1 MGPKKFGANQASR
14 ANQSEGATGGED
26 DSGADPELAAVAE
39 DLSMQEL
46 RDMFRALM
54 ARQEAREDQL
64 EQEAVRQEGR
74 WKSIQHQFNLLQRE
88 VHARTTPEPD
98 PVVAMPARG
107 ASAELAAPS
116 LSAMP
121 SRPASV
127 APPRPNN
134 QGRTVLE
141 REPKLQCLGE
151 HDDIEHFL
159 VTFERVAV
167 ACQWPIVDWAVR
179 LAPLLTGKARAA
191 YVAMDS
197 AEALDYEKLKD
208 AIMAKFNINR
218 ETYRVSFRTTEGKG
232 EESPREL
239 YVRLRDLYHRW
250 VQPQKRTKEEIGEM
264 IIMEQFFRLLSP
276 DLQVWIKERDPKSAS
291 EAASLADVF
300 VAARRKNE
308 PWTYAQ
314 WRVSKDP
321 GRPRHQLLPP
331 KNRAL
336 VKADIST
343 STSVGGKS
351 GPPKFTS
358 AFKFSRPSRPSSPR
372 VPVCFHCG
380 EEGHIKPKYP
390 NNPANQS
397 NICTVP
403 RASAPSK
410 SVALSFHTV
419 ILNGREVDALA
430 DTGSMQSLVRAD
442 VVPVHLHDY
451 SVTTNLKC
459 VHGDE
464 KAYPTA
470 SVHVKVSGQVFLLEV
485 GVVDNLPYPMILGQD
500 FPLLCQLV
508 AGVSE
513 CNVAVTRAMAKSR
526 EEEAPLSAL
535 PFFNADIEA
544 RPGKSRKSK
553 RQRRREKLQFGGVR
567 EQEEPRLDSADVPVE
582 IPQGMALMQQQDL
595 DIGLLYR
602 QSQCN
607 VDAGGMSGQ
616 DFVIKD
622 GVLHKSEGAGSRMVV
637 PLKARKIVL
646 ELGHSIPWA
655 GHLGKHKT
663 VARIIRYFYWP
674 NMAKDIAE
682 FCRTCPECQKT
693 ANRFPSKVP
702 LEPLPVVGTPFE
714 QLGMDVREALAI
726 KWAIEELRFYLT
738 GRGGVPKTLMEW
750 STWPLGGAGTS

>member
-1 MGPKKFGANQASR
+1 MGPKKFGANQPSR
-14 ANQSEGATGGED
+14 ANQPEGATGGED
-26 DSGADPELAAVAE
+26 DPELAAVAE

-46 RDMFRALM
+46 QDMFRALM

-98 PVVAMPARG
+98 PVVTMTARG
-107 ASAELAAPS
+107 ASAKLAAPS
-116 LSAMP
+116 LSAVP

-134 QGRTVLE
+134 HGRTVLE

-151 HDDIEHFL
+151 YDDIEHFL

-239 YVRLRDLYHRW
+239 YVRLRDLYQRW

-291 EAASLADVF
+291 EAASFADVF

-314 WRVSKDP
+314 WRVSKDL
-321 GRPRHQLLPP
+321 GRPRHQLPPP

-336 VKADIST
+336 VKDGIST

-358 AFKFSRPSRPSSPR
+358 AFKFSTDPRPSS
-372 VPVCFHCG
+372 PVCFHCG
-380 EEGHIKPKYP
+380 EEGHIKPKCP
-390 NNPANQS
+390 KNPANQS
-397 NICTVP
+397 NICTVS
-403 RASAPSK
+403 RDSAPSK

-419 ILNGREVDALA
+419 ILNWREVDALA

-464 KAYPTA
+464 KVYPTA
-470 SVHVKVSGQVFLLEV
+470 SVHVK
-485 GVVDNLPYPMILGQD
+485 
-500 FPLLCQLV
+500 LV

-513 CNVAVTRAMAKSR
+513 CKVAVTRAMAKSR
-526 EEEAPLSAL
+526 EEEAALSAL

-544 RPGKSRKSK
+544 QPGKSRKSK
-553 RQRRREKLQFGGVR
+553 RQRRREKLQCGGVG
-567 EQEEPRLDSADVPVE
+567 EQEDPRLDLADVPVE

-602 QSQCN
+602 QTQCN

-646 ELGHSIPWA
+646 ELGHSIPRA

-682 FCRTCPECQKT
+682 FCKTCPECQKT
-693 ANRFPSKVP
+693 AKRFPSKVP
-702 LEPLPVVGTPFE
+702 LESLPVVGTPFE
-714 QLGMDVREALAI
+714 QLGMVLATFFI
-726 KWAIEELRFYLT
+726 Y
-738 GRGGVPKTLMEW
+738 VV
-750 STWPLGGAGTS
+750 